1 MILSPSV
8 TSDGLFFACVFNP
21 VIGVKLWF
29 KLPAYVKATL

>member
-21 VIGVKLWF
+21 GIGF
-29 KLPAYVKATL
+29 KLCFKLLTHV